1 MLFRSS
7 DRATLFEALGPA
19 IDHASALQ
27 RERESGQS
35 SLFGGETEEM
45 AVTNPPLTPVEPW
58 TMRERAQREKD
69 VLGFY
74 LSEHPL
80 EPLRDQLGALA
91 THTVTE
97 VLHVEEGTEVRVAAL
112 VGEIKKLMTRAGKPM
127 AIVTLEDLTGR
138 VESTVFPEAYEASR
152 SILEPDQIVVATGR
166 VEVRDDHHRLLLSEI
181 RGLEQAR
188 LAYRRSLHI
197 TVRAE
202 DLSEERLAG
211 IEEVLS
217 AFPGDS
223 DVYLHIVKPDH
234 SREAMRSKRFHV
246 AETEEV
252 VAKLERTSVRARWGK
267 AAV

>member
-1 MLFRSS
+1 
-7 DRATLFEALGPA
+7 
-19 IDHASALQ
+19 
-27 RERESGQS
+27 
-35 SLFGGETEEM
+35 
-45 AVTNPPLTPVEPW
+45 
-58 TMRERAQREKD
+58 
-69 VLGFY
+69 
-74 LSEHPL
+74 
-80 EPLRDQLGALA
+80 LRDQLGALA
-91 THTVTE
+91 THTMTE
-97 VLHVEEGTEVRVAAL
+97 VLHVEEGVEVRVAAL

-138 VESTVFPEAYEASR
+138 VECTVFPEAYEASR

-166 VEVRDDHHRLLLSEI
+166 VEVRDDRHRLLLSEV

-188 LAYRRSLHI
+188 LAYRRCLHI
-197 TVRAE
+197 EVRAD

-223 DVYLHIVKPDH
+223 DVYLHIVMPDH

-246 AETEEV
+246 AESEEV
-252 VAKLERTSVRARWGK
+252 VAKLRGRQPSLRARWGK